1 MPSCGIAILVRL
13 RSPPAPMDGTPV
25 WQATR
30 PETYQEEVSDLQLFA
45 FCEWLNALPLLLA
58 ASFVA
63 FPRRSR
69 VHGQKRDGSHAWR
82 SCLKAIMRPAMLSG
96 QFRPCI
102 VH

>member
-45 FCEWLNALPLLLA
+45 FCEWLNALPLLWRFHIGVVCTGRNVTA
-58 ASFVA
+58 ATHGVVA
-63 FPRRSR
+63 
-69 VHGQKRDGSHAWR
+69 
-82 SCLKAIMRPAMLSG
+82 
-96 QFRPCI
+96 
-102 VH
+102 